1 MGEPRPAR
9 TVAARSVPRLL
20 ARLGSLPGGGAGL
33 ALVLL
38 LAVNLAFTPN
48 FLSAQSLFVNLTQ
61 VAPIVIVAVGMAVVV
76 ASGGIDLSVG
86 ALMAIA
92 GALAPLTLKAQ
103 IGPGYGVWITL
114 AIVLPLLAAAAGGW
128 VNGLLVTRAQIQP
141 IVATLILFIAGR
153 GIAQVLTNGNLQ
165 VIDDPALRY
174 IGLGRPLGIP
184 IQVLLMAAV
193 VAASAWLLRSTLFG
207 RQLIAVGGN
216 EAAAR
221 LCGIP
226 VERVKTLAYVICG
239 VLSGLAGLIVIG
251 INSSSDANQVG
262 LLMELDAIAAVA
274 VGGTS
279 LAGGRVSI
287 AGTLI
292 GALIMQLIR
301 TTLLAWG
308 VPDAMAL
315 VVKAAI
321 IVAAVWLQLRASRPQ
336 ATRATQFTSA
346 TREMASIGRNGVLIA
361 LALLMI
367 FGALRYDGFIGAYN
381 LQSVVRYNSM
391 FAFIALGMAFV
402 IISGGIDLSVGSL
415 AALASVVAAH
425 LSQHGVAVAV
435 AGSLLCAGLLGLVNG
450 LVVTRLRIAP
460 FVATLAMLLAA
471 RGLALIAAGNQSVS
485 VNPDNGFTDIG
496 QGDWL
501 GLPIPGVMMAAAFVV
516 GWIALARSVFGRHVL
531 AIGGNEDASRLLG
544 VNVERTQLAAYTLS
558 GLCAGV
564 AGLILAA
571 QFGAGQPTEGLG
583 WELSAIA
590 SVVVGGTLLTGGL
603 GTVGG
608 TLAGALLLGLIFN
621 LLNFENGRGVI
632 SLSAYWQSVI
642 RGAFLLVVVL
652 LQRRLQRRH

>member
-1 MGEPRPAR
+1 MVRNA
-9 TVAARSVPRLL
+9 L
-20 ARLGSLPGGGAGL
+20 ALGSMGRLPWARAGL
-33 ALVLL
+33 ALLVLILVNAVLTSHFLTAQTLL
-38 LAVNLAFTPN
+38 L
-48 FLSAQSLFVNLTQ
+48 NLTQ

-86 ALMAIA
+86 SLMAIA
-92 GALAPLTLKAQ
+92 GALAPLTLRAQ
-103 IGPGYGVWITL
+103 IGPGYGVWIVM
-114 AIVLPLLAAAAGGW
+114 AILLPMAAAAAAGMI
-128 VNGLLVTRAQIQP
+128 NGLLVTRVKIQP

-153 GIAQVLTNGNLQ
+153 GIGQVMTNGNLQ
-165 VIDDPALRY
+165 VIDDPVLRY
-174 IGLGRPLGIP
+174 IGLGRPLGVP
-184 IQVLLMAAV
+184 IQVILMLAV
-193 VAASAWLLRSTLFG
+193 VVLFMWLLRSTVFG

-221 LCGIP
+221 LCGIA
-226 VERVKTLAYVICG
+226 VARVKTLAYVICG
-239 VLSGLAGLIVIG
+239 ALAGLAGLIVVG

-262 LLMELDAIAAVA
+262 LNMELDAIAAVA

-287 AGTLI
+287 VGTMI

-301 TTLLAWG
+301 TTLLSWG
-308 VPDAMAL
+308 VAEEVAL

-321 IVAAVWLQLRASRPQ
+321 IVAAVWLQHRAAKPQ
-336 ATRATQFTSA
+336 VGESAQLTS
-346 TREMASIGRNGVLIA
+346 TGRDMAALGRNGVMIA

-367 FGALRYDGFIGAYN
+367 FGTMRYDGFIGAYN

-402 IISGGIDLSVGSL
+402 IISGGIDLSVGSV
-415 AALASVVAAH
+415 AAFSSVVAATM
-425 LSQHGVAVAV
+425 SQHGVA
-435 AGSLLCAGLLGLVNG
+435 AGVLVPLLCAGALGLING
-450 LVVTRLRIAP
+450 LVITRLRIAP

-471 RGLALIAAGNQSVS
+471 RGLALLAAGNVSVS
-485 VNPDNGFTDIG
+485 ANTDNGFTDIG
-496 QGDWL
+496 QGDFL
-501 GLPIPGVMMAAAFVV
+501 GLPIPGVMMVVAFAAAWV
-516 GWIALARSVFGRHVL
+516 ALERSVFGRHVL
-531 AIGGNEDASRLLG
+531 AVGGNEEASRLLG
-544 VNVERTQLAAYTLS
+544 VHVERTQLIVYTVS

-564 AGLILAA
+564 AGIILAA

-621 LLNFENGRGVI
+621 LLNFENGLGFI

-642 RGAFLLVVVL
+642 RGGFLLLVVL
-652 LQRRLQRRH
+652 LQRRLQRRRI